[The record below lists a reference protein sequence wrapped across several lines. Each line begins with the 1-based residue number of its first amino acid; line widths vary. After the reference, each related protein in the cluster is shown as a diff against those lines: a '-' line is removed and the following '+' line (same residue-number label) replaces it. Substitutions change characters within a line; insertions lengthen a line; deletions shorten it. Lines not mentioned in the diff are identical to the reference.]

1 MCISKSF
8 HSPGATAQLSGA
20 RSTAELIAHHA
31 GPPLSPGNRDGG
43 GPACNETGE
52 PNPHLI
58 IVSYRG
64 LNKVKLRDCSQLVP
78 TWENELMGLVLLH
91 RRTGIKLHLLDER
104 TPPLRDLHLQ
114 RWVQDGSTKK
124 AFFDSP

>member
-1 MCISKSF
+1 M
-8 HSPGATAQLSGA
+8 
-20 RSTAELIAHHA
+20 
-31 GPPLSPGNRDGG
+31 GP
-43 GPACNETGE
+43 
-52 PNPHLI
+52 PHLI
-58 IVSYRG
+58 IVSYQG
-64 LNKVKLRDCSQLVP
+64 LNKVKSRDCSQLVP

-104 TPPLRDLHLQ
+104 TPPLRGLHLQ

>member
-1 MCISKSF
+1 M
-8 HSPGATAQLSGA
+8 Q
-20 RSTAELIAHHA
+20 R
-31 GPPLSPGNRDGG
+31 NGG
-43 GPACNETGE
+43 TQP
-52 PNPHLI
+52 PHLI

-64 LNKVKLRDCSQLVP
+64 LNKVKSRDCSQLVP